1 MMNSMSLQNHP
12 FWSVFYRKT
21 HDFRSVKKQGARMST
36 PFQFSEKSKENYFLK

>member
-21 HDFRSVKKQGARMST
+21 HDFRSVKKRGARMST
-36 PFQFSEKSKENYFLK
+36 LSCFQKNLKKTIS